1 MEEQKETEKCKPVSS
16 IEKHDEKHVKECISS
31 LPRNVIREYSVSLS
45 PFWKEMIGHYY
56 LLLHNVIIIL
66 GCFIFLFSDNIFYL
80 SALLNMIILDCIC
93 IVFAHD
99 CPLTNL
105 EKKYLNTSLVEI
117 RQNSL
122 KDLGIVYECNHEYE
136 KQLELLIN
144 LWSFISLKI
153 IFLILMNMLNI
164 KIYPA

>member
-1 MEEQKETEKCKPVSS
+1 MEEQKEIKKCEPVPS

-31 LPRNVIREYSVSLS
+31 LPRNVIREYCVSLS
-45 PFWKEMIGHYY
+45 PFWKEIIGHYY
-56 LLLHNVIIIL
+56 LFLHNVIIIL

-80 SALLNMIILDCIC
+80 SALLNMIILDCVC

-105 EKKYLNTSLVEI
+105 EKRYLNTSLVEI
-117 RQNSL
+117 RQTSL

-153 IFLILMNMLNI
+153 IFLILMNMMNI
-164 KIYPA
+164 KIYPT